1 MSFIRILAS
10 FSLAIITITCGLWL
24 KKNIFDDQKTKI
36 VSTAPT
42 IEEIETLSELVTNR
56 VYVADILKGSNKDYE
71 GVWAVNGDA
80 LISVDLANAVISNQN
95 DIEKTVT
102 ITLPMPEVISARV
115 DHNRTI
121 HGGIKGVRFALLR
134 NPKNRESMLDEVMKE
149 AQAVVEKA
157 ANKPEL
163 IENAQKQAQASLQHL
178 YHKMGWNVSVKWQK
192 HTDLA
197 K

>member
-10 FSLAIITITCGLWL
+10 FSLVIITITCGLWL

-56 VYVADILKGSNKDYE
+56 VYVADI
-71 GVWAVNGDA
+71 
-80 LISVDLANAVISNQN
+80 
-95 DIEKTVT
+95 
-102 ITLPMPEVISARV
+102 PMPEVISARV
-115 DHNRTI
+115 DHDRTI